1 MTLDPLPGLLAR
13 AAERLS
19 AEFSFLPRVESAHL
33 NPDQSDGIARVLD
46 ETAHRLGDNYPY
58 FHPFY
63 AGQMLKPPHPI
74 ARAAYA
80 LAMTINPNNHAR
92 DGGRASSAMEIE
104 AVGAIAAMFG
114 WPEANYLGH
123 LTSSG
128 TLANLEALWIAGQIA
143 EGRDQA
149 TRKPRARN
157 RIIGSEQAHYTH
169 ERISSVL
176 RLCYE
181 SVHADSRGRLDL
193 DALEAELRKGDV
205 GTVVVTLGTTA
216 IGAVDPLDEILALRD
231 KYAFRVHVDA
241 AYGGYFKLIPEALD
255 EPARRAF
262 AVIDQADSIVVDPH
276 KHGLQPY
283 GCGCV
288 LFRDPAVGRF
298 YKHDSPYTYF
308 TSSGLHLGEISLEC
322 SRAGAAAVALWATQ
336 KLLPLVPNGE
346 FARGLASGRAAAL
359 DLDRRLRQHPG
370 RFQPLAAGQPELDIV
385 VWKLAGASAQEASH
399 RAQQIFDACAMRNLH
414 LALVQLPQRWF
425 RSENAGT
432 PEGGAPEGEAPE
444 AKKVTCLRSVLM
456 KPEHQ
461 AWLDRIWEVFSEA
474 CNV

>member
-1 MTLDPLPGLLAR
+1 MGSSVIPDPVPALLAR
-13 AAERLS
+13 ASERLRLEFASLPDFVPEPRSSEQTS
-19 AEFSFLPRVESAHL
+19 A
-33 NPDQSDGIARVLD
+33 IAAVLD
-46 ETAHRLGDNYPY
+46 ETARSLGDNYPY
-58 FHPFY
+58 FHPLY
-63 AGQMLKPPHPI
+63 AGQMLKPPHPV

-80 LAMTINPNNHAR
+80 LAMAINPNNHAR
-92 DGGRASSAMEIE
+92 DGGRASSVMEIE
-104 AVGAIAAMFG
+104 AVAGIAAMFG
-114 WPEANYLGH
+114 WTAPNFLGH

-128 TLANLEALWIAGQIA
+128 TIANLEALWVAGQTA
-143 EGRDQA
+143 PG
-149 TRKPRARN
+149 K
-157 RIIGSEQAHYTH
+157 RILGSEQAHYTH
-169 ERISSVL
+169 ERISAVLKLPFHSV
-176 RLCYE
+176 
-181 SVHADSRGRLDL
+181 DTDNRGRLSP
-193 DALEAELRKGDV
+193 DALQSELRKGDV

-216 IGAVDPLDEILALRD
+216 IGAVDPLDAILALRD
-231 KYAFRVHVDA
+231 RYGFRVHVDA
-241 AYGGYFKLIPEALD
+241 AYGGYFKLIPEALE

-262 AVIDQADSIVVDPH
+262 AVIHQADSIVVDPH

-336 KLLPLVPNGE
+336 KLLPLIPGGE
-346 FARGLASGRAAAL
+346 FARGLACGRAAAL
-359 DLDRRLRQHPG
+359 ELDRRLRQNPD
-370 RFQPLAAGQPELDIV
+370 RFQPLADGGPELDIV
-385 VWKLAGASAQEASH
+385 CWKLAAGTARESSD

-425 RSENAGT
+425 RSENAGS
-432 PEGGAPEGEAPE
+432 PEGDR
-444 AKKVTCLRSVLM
+444 VTCLRSVLM